1 MLSFSRF
8 AAVSVFALGLMAFQD
23 PAGRFTID
31 FPEGWTEMPPQG
43 EGIHAVQAPAELG
56 KVVCN
61 AQSPD
66 MPGLVGMTQDAI
78 NAEMSAPM
86 DTAGWANILGVDAA
100 LVEVHKAEALPID
113 GKYLQFATLT
123 MKAGAFAPVDVKA
136 VMGVFVLP
144 GRPDGRLR
152 QGEGRLRKDRQLG
165 PPALRA
171 VCAKRGAGS
180 ASRAV

>member
-144 GRPDGRLR
+144 GRLVNAGCYAPMDAFDKV
-152 QGEGRLRKDRQLG
+152 KDVFEKTVSSVRPL
-165 PPALRA
+165 
-171 VCAKRGAGS
+171 
-180 ASRAV
+180 